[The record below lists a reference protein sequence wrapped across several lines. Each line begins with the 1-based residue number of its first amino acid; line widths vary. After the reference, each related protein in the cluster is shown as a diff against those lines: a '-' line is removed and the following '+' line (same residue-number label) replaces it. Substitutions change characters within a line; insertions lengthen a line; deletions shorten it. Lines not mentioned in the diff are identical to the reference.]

1 MTSPKVSVLIP
12 IYGVE
17 KYIERCAHS
26 LFNQTM
32 IDDIEFIFVN
42 DCTPDESMT
51 LLQRV
56 IDQYPHRKGQITI
69 INHEKNQGLAVARV
83 TALMAAKGDYVIHC
97 DSDDWVDHSLYER
110 MYSKAIEE
118 DADIVMCS
126 FVEVIGKKIEIKLQE
141 LSSSR
146 IKNVKELFK
155 FTKLYPYLW
164 IRLIKRSF
172 YLENE
177 ISCPPEISLCE
188 DMVIVIPMHL
198 YTDRVSLI
206 TEPYY
211 YYYNCSNGDSLTHK
225 FDDKRMH
232 SMCRAMEIIGDF
244 FVRTGCQSLLGVI
257 DYYRY
262 IATLPLILNYKKY
275 NPQLWLDV
283 GYPHCPA
290 QISGR
295 GRIAVWLVTHRLF
308 KINWLFQYVIHL
320 IFRK

>member
-118 DADIVMCS
+118 DADIVVCS
-126 FVEVIGKKIEIKLQE
+126 YVKNSGKSSTVISQE
-141 LSSSR
+141 LCPSR
-146 IKNVKELFK
+146 EENAKSMLLLS
-155 FTKLYPYLW
+155 KLHTILW
-164 IRLIKRSF
+164 NRLIKRSF
-172 YLENE
+172 YLNNQP
-177 ISCPPEISLCE
+177 SCPPEISLCE
-188 DMVIVIPMHL
+188 DVLVTIPLHL
-198 YTDRVSLI
+198 STEKVSLL
-206 TEPYY
+206 TEPVY
-211 YYYNCSNGDSLTHK
+211 YYYNCNNSGSLTQEFSIK
-225 FDDKRMH
+225 TI
-232 SMCRAMEIIGDF
+232 SSINRAMEILEDYLVKNGYE
-244 FVRTGCQSLLGVI
+244 SLLSAI
-257 DYYRY
+257 DSHIY
-262 IATLPLILNYKKY
+262 ILTYPLLANYKKY